1 MSGVQVPSPLLITK
15 SIILFDLN
23 HHGVVVD
30 RSVKDRQYWKFSA
43 YGFLKNLRFFDPFIV
58 LFFLDTGL
66 SFLEIGLLIS
76 FREIIVNIFELP
88 SGIIADSLGRRKS
101 MILSFGA
108 YIISF
113 VIFFF
118 SHYFMIHLLAMFFFG
133 IGEAFRSG
141 THKAMILEYMR
152 RKKILHMKIQYYGH
166 TRSWSQMGSAVSAV
180 IAGLIVFFSPGYRY
194 VFVFSII
201 PYLAELILIWS
212 YPKELDFSPGLND
225 FEDLEKINFKLR
237 IKNTFME
244 LAIMMKEKATRRAL
258 INSSSFDAVFRAIKD
273 YLQPVLLALVI
284 GLPVL
289 LNFKE
294 DEKLSILSSVV
305 YFILYL
311 FTSFASKNSVL
322 FAKQFR
328 SNERGLNFS
337 YISGIVLILAIG
349 FFLYSGFNFLP
360 VLFFIIFY
368 VLQNIRR
375 PIVISVLSNRI
386 PSSAMASGLS
396 VESQAK
402 TLLVAIIA
410 PVLGFTIDIFG
421 LGLTFIFVSLVLSL
435 FYPLIRLK
443 EM

>member
-1 MSGVQVPSPLLITK
+1 
-15 SIILFDLN
+15 LN
-23 HHGVVVD
+23 HGVIME
-30 RSVKDRQYWKFSA
+30 RAVKDLQYWKFSA

-66 SFLEIGLLIS
+66 SFLEIGLLVS

-88 SGIIADSLGRRKS
+88 SGIIADSFGRRKS

-108 YIISF
+108 YIFSF
-113 VIFFF
+113 LIFFF
-118 SHYFMIHLLAMFFFG
+118 SHLFITHMLAMFFFG
-133 IGEAFRSG
+133 VGEAFRSG

-152 RKKILHMKIQYYGH
+152 RKDILHLKIHYYGH
-166 TRSWSQMGSAVSAV
+166 TRSWSQMGSAISAV
-180 IAGLIVFFSPGYRY
+180 LAGFIVFFSPGYRY

-212 YPKELDFSPGLND
+212 YPKELDFSPGLH
-225 FEDLEKINFKLR
+225 ETEESEKINYKQR
-237 IKNTFME
+237 IKNTFRK
-244 LAIMMKEKATRRAL
+244 LASMMKEKTTRRAL
-258 INSSSFDAVFRAIKD
+258 IHSSSFDAVFRSIKD
-273 YLQPVLLALVI
+273 YLQPVLLALVVS
-284 GLPVL
+284 LPVL

-294 DEKLSILSSVV
+294 DEKLSILSAIV

-311 FTSFASKNSVL
+311 LTSFASKYSVS
-322 FAKQFR
+322 FAKRFR

-337 YISGIVLILAIG
+337 FVSGIVIILSIG
-349 FFLYSGFNFLP
+349 FFLYIGLNLLS
-360 VLFFIIFY
+360 VLFFIFFN

-402 TLLVAIIA
+402 TLLVTIFA
-410 PVLGFTIDIFG
+410 PILGYTIDTFGLGFTFIIVSMI
-421 LGLTFIFVSLVLSL
+421 LTL
-435 FYPLIRLK
+435 FYPLIRLR
-443 EM
+443 EI